1 MASRPLLAKLDVAAR
16 WMVAVLAVYS
26 VVRLVLLFGH
36 GIGPAEGLID
46 LFSTIGVVGLGV
58 FLNPLLA
65 RPPHKDGNKLFGSV
79 RDVVLLC
86 AAVMAVVG
94 GLATVALQMFG

>member
-1 MASRPLLAKLDVAAR
+1 MASRPLLTKLDVAAR
-16 WMVAVLAVYS
+16 WFVTVLAVYS

-36 GIGPAEGLID
+36 GIRPAGGLVD
-46 LFSTIGVVGLGV
+46 LFSTVAVVGLGV

-65 RPPHKDGNKLFGSV
+65 RPSRKDGNKLFGSV
-79 RDVVLLC
+79 R